1 MIKQLSNLSIEDIN
15 SMNYNEI
22 IAITKETN
30 RPPGGRITINDIIT
44 NLNITEQ
51 TTILEIGTSTGYS
64 ALEISRFVKCKI
76 IAIDINDASLE
87 EARARAKTE
96 NSFNI
101 QFIKADVMKLP
112 FEKDY
117 FDIILIGNVFS
128 LVSNKETALKEC
140 LRVLKQMGFIIAVP
154 MYYVKKPSNILVQK
168 VSEAIRVNITPQYK
182 SDWDSFF
189 KTPYFDLYMEKNY
202 LFDRIND
209 KKITA
214 FVEDILARPHLLQ
227 IKKPVLEKLK
237 AKYGEQIKLF
247 RENLSHMGYTI
258 YFLSPKRAW
267 EDPELFT
274 AKKTK

>member
-1 MIKQLSNLSIEDIN
+1 
-15 SMNYNEI
+15 
-22 IAITKETN
+22 
-30 RPPGGRITINDIIT
+30 
-44 NLNITEQ
+44 
-51 TTILEIGTSTGYS
+51 
-64 ALEISRFVKCKI
+64 
-76 IAIDINDASLE
+76 
-87 EARARAKTE
+87 
-96 NSFNI
+96 
-101 QFIKADVMKLP
+101 MKLP